1 LEADI
6 ISPDMNKYELT
17 LVLDGKAGA
26 AKKKKV
32 TENLD
37 KVLKLFKGVVTETKE
52 WGVKE
57 LAYKI
62 GKSDTG
68 LYLYFE
74 IELDPAGV
82 KALND
87 KLRTDPDLIRFLLI
101 RKDK

>member
-1 LEADI
+1 
-6 ISPDMNKYELT
+6 MQKYELT

-32 TENLD
+32 TETLE
-37 KVLKLFKGVVTETKE
+37 KTLKIFKGTIRESKE

-62 GKSDTG
+62 GKSETG

-74 IELDPAGV
+74 LELDPTAV

-87 KLRTDPDLIRFLLI
+87 KLRVDSDLIRYLLI
-101 RKDK
+101 RKDKPASA

>member
-1 LEADI
+1 
-6 ISPDMNKYELT
+6 MNTYELT
-17 LVLDGKAGA
+17 LVVDGKGGA

-32 TENLD
+32 TESLD
-37 KVLKLFKGVVTETKE
+37 KLLKILKGSIKESKE

-74 IELDPAGV
+74 IELDPSGV
-82 KALND
+82 KSLNE
-87 KLRTDPDLIRFLLI
+87 KLRNDADIMRFLVV
-101 RKDK
+101 KKGN